1 MILDIV
7 HAVQKLNFTQCI
19 LIVPA
24 GLALVVMALPAL
36 RKRLGIEANSELTD
50 SAGEA
55 FGAIALFFVFMTAS
69 SLSTVQGFQKDGQKV
84 TETEV
89 AHIANLDRELVS
101 IGGDKAESVRVELK
115 NYLQLIIDKE
125 WKELE
130 NGNSS
135 EEVDHALGSVISSV
149 HHWKEAGIS
158 EKNYDEIH
166 NRLELMTDSR
176 DERIEVANEHLSVI
190 YWGIIFSFMLML
202 LVIAFFSNPALPK
215 RVGLAG
221 KMIALG
227 FSLVLLIQTDGVFS
241 GEIAVQPTLYKNALA
256 KMKVRSADSE

>member
-1 MILDIV
+1 MILEIV
-7 HAVQKLNFTQCI
+7 HAVQALSFTQCI

-24 GLALVVMALPAL
+24 FLALVAMMLPAL
-36 RKRLGIEANSELTD
+36 RKRMGIEVNSELTD
-50 SAGEA
+50 SAAEA

-69 SLSTVQGFQKDGQKV
+69 SLSTVQGFQKDGQKI

-89 AHIANLDRELVS
+89 AHITNLDRDLVS
-101 IGGDKAESVRVELK
+101 IGGDKAELVRVELK
-115 NYLQLIIDKE
+115 NYLQLIIEKE

-135 EEVDHALGSVISSV
+135 EEVDHALGRIVSSI
-149 HHWKEAGIS
+149 HHWKEAGLS
-158 EKNYDEIH
+158 EKHYDEIH
-166 NRLELMTDSR
+166 IRLEHMTDTR
-176 DERIEVANEHLSVI
+176 DERVQVSNEHLSMI
-190 YWGIIFSFMLML
+190 YWGIIFAFLLML

-241 GEIAVQPTLYKNALA
+241 GEVAVKPTLYKNALA
-256 KMKVRSADSE
+256 KMKVRTADTE

>member
-1 MILDIV
+1 
-7 HAVQKLNFTQCI
+7 
-19 LIVPA
+19 
-24 GLALVVMALPAL
+24 
-36 RKRLGIEANSELTD
+36 
-50 SAGEA
+50 
-55 FGAIALFFVFMTAS
+55 
-69 SLSTVQGFQKDGQKV
+69 
-84 TETEV
+84 
-89 AHIANLDRELVS
+89 
-101 IGGDKAESVRVELK
+101 
-115 NYLQLIIDKE
+115 
-125 WKELE
+125 
-130 NGNSS
+130 
-135 EEVDHALGSVISSV
+135 
-149 HHWKEAGIS
+149 
-158 EKNYDEIH
+158 
-166 NRLELMTDSR
+166 MTDSR

>member
-1 MILDIV
+1 
-7 HAVQKLNFTQCI
+7 
-19 LIVPA
+19 
-24 GLALVVMALPAL
+24 
-36 RKRLGIEANSELTD
+36 
-50 SAGEA
+50 
-55 FGAIALFFVFMTAS
+55 
-69 SLSTVQGFQKDGQKV
+69 
-84 TETEV
+84 
-89 AHIANLDRELVS
+89 
-101 IGGDKAESVRVELK
+101 VELK
-115 NYLQLIIDKE
+115 NYLQLIIEKE

-190 YWGIIFSFMLML
+190 YWGIIFSFMCML

-256 KMKVRSADSE
+256 KMKVRTADTE